1 MSLEEEEE
9 GQQRGNENG
18 DEQHLTF
25 QDPFDYE
32 LQKQEH
38 PSLSLFIEITGLNKA
53 VCPCEKHRNNLW
65 VER

>member
-1 MSLEEEEE
+1 MSPEEEEEE

-32 LQKQEH
+32 LQEH
-38 PSLSLFIEITGLNKA
+38 PFTFSF
-53 VCPCEKHRNNLW
+53 HRNY
-65 VER
+65 RT